1 MAYSLLIDY
10 ILAFFLSFLV
20 SGNNLSAN
28 AGAAVGSRSID
39 YKYAI
44 VIALLGYIL
53 GLWLQGTYMRA
64 NVVSGDIAW
73 WLWQLL

>member
-1 MAYSLLIDY
+1 MAYTLVINY
-10 ILAFFLSFLV
+10 VLAFLLSFLV

-44 VIALLGYIL
+44 AIALLGYVL
-53 GLWLQGTYMRA
+53 GLWLQGTYMKA
-64 NVVSGDIAW
+64 NVVSGDVAW
-73 WLWQLL
+73 WPWPLP